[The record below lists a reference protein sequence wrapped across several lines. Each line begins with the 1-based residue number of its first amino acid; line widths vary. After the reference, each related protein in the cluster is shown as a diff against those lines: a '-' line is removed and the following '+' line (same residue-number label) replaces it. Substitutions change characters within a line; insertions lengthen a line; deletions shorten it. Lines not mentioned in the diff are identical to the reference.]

1 MTVDLES
8 CHVDAVVTIF
18 SKGQI
23 VLPMDVR
30 KRARLKPKDK
40 LAVIGFERGNEIC
53 CIMLLKAEKLG
64 TAVNKVL
71 SPMLREL
78 RQ

>member
-1 MTVDLES
+1 MTVNLE
-8 CHVDAVVTIF
+8 CCNVDAVVTID

-23 VLPMDVR
+23 VLPMEVR
-30 KRARLKPKDK
+30 KRAKLKPKDK
-40 LAVIGFERGNEIC
+40 LAVIGYERGNEIC

-78 RQ
+78 HQ

>member
-1 MTVDLES
+1 MTLHRE
-8 CHVDAVVTIF
+8 CCNVDAVVTIE

-23 VLPMDVR
+23 VLPMDIR
-30 KRARLKPKDK
+30 KRAKLKPKDK
-40 LAVIGFERGNEIC
+40 LALIGYERGNEIC

-71 SPMLREL
+71 SPMVKEL

>member
-1 MTVDLES
+1 MTVNLE
-8 CHVDAVVTIF
+8 CCKVDAIVTID

-23 VLPMDVR
+23 VLPMDIR
-30 KRARLKPKDK
+30 KRAKLMPKDK
-40 LAVIGFERGNEIC
+40 LAIIGYERGNEIC